1 MSSVPD
7 TCGLPTEYVRHF
19 SSMMDRHSGHE
30 DGSRTPYTG
39 KKNEDDDMIKMQG
52 WMKIRK
58 YVSIGPFNGEK
69 N

>member
-19 SSMMDRHSGHE
+19 SSMMDRHGGHQ
-30 DGSRTPYTG
+30 DGTKTPYTG

-52 WMKIRK
+52 WIKIRK
-58 YVSIGPFNGEK
+58 
-69 N
+69 